1 MVQSLSAAISTSTL
15 ELVDLQNEDGARDW
29 NQEQQDALHAA
40 FPGVWHIQLRSLNHR
55 FFELNCRLPHCVA
68 HLELPLHKLLQRSL
82 LRGRVECCLNY
93 VSAADNGVADLLN
106 ARLRELQ
113 VLRSTAEDMGFC
125 LPLPNALELLRYCA
139 EKREVEAA
147 PVGAAAT
154 AQAALLGFC
163 RAACCRLIGVRQR
176 EGRELYAELL
186 DLHRAV
192 VRECESAH
200 KWEGRIASHYRIR
213 LQKKY
218 RQFFEN
224 GESEHLDRRA
234 NEGFEE
240 RLFSEMGWLLARGD
254 VREELSR
261 LEIHAQQFRSVID
274 AAHRAEISVA
284 QSCCAKELDFLL
296 QEMNREANTLAAK
309 SPLVELQ
316 QLAVRLKVLIEQM
329 REQIKNVL

>member
-1 MVQSLSAAISTSTL
+1 MVQSLSAAISSSTL
-15 ELVDLQNEDGARDW
+15 QLAELQNEDW
-29 NQEQQDALHAA
+29 PYYWSKEQQTVLHSA

-55 FFELNCRLPHCVA
+55 FFELSCRLPDFAA

-113 VLRSTAEDMGFC
+113 ELRSTAEGMGFC
-125 LPLPNALELLRYCA
+125 LPLPNALELLRYCTEQQKA
-139 EKREVEAA
+139 EPVPLSPAVE
-147 PVGAAAT
+147 
-154 AQAALLGFC
+154 AALLGFC
-163 RAACCRLIGVRQR
+163 RAACCRLIGLRQR
-176 EGRELYAELL
+176 EGRELHAELL
-186 DLHRAV
+186 ELHRAV

-200 KWEGRIASHYRIR
+200 KWEGRIASHYRSR

-218 RQFFEN
+218 RQFVEN

-240 RLFSEMGWLLARGD
+240 RLLGELGWLLSRGD

-261 LEIHAQQFRSVID
+261 LEIHAQQFRSVMD
-274 AAHRAEISVA
+274 SAHDSKDPA

>member
-1 MVQSLSAAISTSTL
+1 MLQSLSAAISSSTL
-15 ELVDLQNEDGARDW
+15 QLAELQNEDWPYYWSR
-29 NQEQQDALHAA
+29 EQQAVLHSP

-55 FFELNCRLPHCVA
+55 FFELSCRLPDFAA

-93 VSAADNGVADLLN
+93 VSADDSGVADLLN

-113 VLRSTAEDMGFC
+113 ELRSAAERSGLS
-125 LPLPNALELLRYCA
+125 LPLPNALELLRYCTEQQKA
-139 EKREVEAA
+139 EPVPLSPAVE
-147 PVGAAAT
+147 
-154 AQAALLGFC
+154 AALLGFC

-186 DLHRAV
+186 GLHRAV
-192 VRECESAH
+192 VRECEGARE
-200 KWEGRIASHYRIR
+200 WEGRIASYYRSR

-218 RQFFEN
+218 RQFLEV
-224 GESEHLDRRA
+224 SEPLDRCLDPNLEA
-234 NEGFEE
+234 
-240 RLFSEMGWLLARGD
+240 RLLSEMGWLLARGD

-261 LEIHAQQFRSVID
+261 LEIHAQQFRSVMD
-274 AAHRAEISVA
+274 AAHDSKDPA